1 MKVSLN
7 MSTSAVSESFQ
18 MKKQE
23 YTATNGVY
31 VAMIPISGARKVFN
45 VVKEALQRA
54 GIKPQPLD
62 DYHVTVVWSEKSPDP
77 SMVYM
82 MLQESRSC
90 KAQVKAVVSWEGHD
104 KDGYVVLE
112 LESADLKRRHEE
124 WLKAGASHSFDDYR
138 AHITLAKGLKL
149 KDAQPA
155 VDELNAYFKKHPAT
169 IIFGDEQ
176 AADRKD

>member
-1 MKVSLN
+1 MKVQLNLVSL
-7 MSTSAVSESFQ
+7 SFQ

-31 VAMIPISGARKVFN
+31 VAMTPISGARKVFN
-45 VVKEALQRA
+45 VAKDALMRV
-54 GIKPQPLD
+54 GIKPASLE

-77 SMVYM
+77 EIVYR
-82 MLQESRSC
+82 MLQETQPC
-90 KAQVKAVVSWEGHD
+90 KAQVKQVVSWEGHD

-112 LESADLKRRHEE
+112 LESADLKRRHAE
-124 WLKAGASHSFDDYR
+124 WLKAGASHSFPDYR
-138 AHITLAKGLKL
+138 AHVTLAHKL
-149 KDAQPA
+149 DLNKAQPA
-155 VDELNAYFKKHPAT
+155 VDELNAYFKKHPAV